1 MLKHSLLTALLA
13 FSGLMANAQTP
24 AAPAAAPATAAATTK
39 AAPAAKAATPAASAS
54 ASAAKPAT
62 KPAAKAAAA
71 EPEVKKS
78 KAGICHDKASKGYKQ
93 TKNFTEFSTM
103 DECIKSG
110 GHAPKK

>member
-1 MLKHSLLTALLA
+1 MLKYSLMTALLA

-39 AAPAAKAATPAASAS
+39 AATTAKAATPAASVAS
-54 ASAAKPAT
+54 APASAAKPA
-62 KPAAKAAAA
+62 AKLAAA

-78 KAGICHDKASKGYKQ
+78 KADICHDKASKGYKQ